1 MSTFHGL
8 EMAKQALFT
17 QQSALYTTGHNIANA
32 NTEGYSRQRVN
43 FQADTAMPAAAK
55 NRMGIPG
62 QIGTGVKAGSIERI
76 RNQFLD
82 TQFRGENS
90 LASYW
95 EKRADA
101 LGRVEDVLN
110 DLQETGL
117 SSVMDQFWSS
127 LQDLAVN
134 PTNDGARSVVAQR
147 GIALSDTFNYL
158 NHSLTQIRTDLK
170 EEITQTVNTANIITN
185 QIQSINEQ
193 IKALEVNGY
202 VTNDLYDRRDT
213 LIDQLSGIL
222 PIEVEYVDSRK
233 NDHDDNVPQ
242 NTNNAQN
249 GVAIIK
255 SNGITL
261 VDGVTGETPA
271 QISVSFSDDKS
282 ELVNSITIG
291 SESLSVQSE
300 LETKGTLNSLI
311 QAYGFGDGEGDIF
324 QTQQELLQI
333 RDHFI
338 DEFNKVHRE
347 GADAGEGIDFF
358 DVSETGEMFVNPAI
372 IGNTDLIAASSPAT
386 GAGDGSNALRLAA
399 VFEEA
404 GIKGDYSKLIG
415 TLAVQVEDAERMQRN
430 TGILIAQI
438 DGNRQAVSSVS
449 LDEEMTNLIRF
460 QHAYNAAARTMTA
473 TDEIL
478 DRIINNMGLV
488 GR

>member
-95 EKRADA
+95 EKRAGA

-170 EEITQTVNTANIITN
+170 EEITQTVNPKHKRAN
-185 QIQSINEQ
+185 QSFGSKWICNE
-193 IKALEVNGY
+193 
-202 VTNDLYDRRDT
+202 
-213 LIDQLSGIL
+213 
-222 PIEVEYVDSRK
+222 
-233 NDHDDNVPQ
+233 
-242 NTNNAQN
+242 
-249 GVAIIK
+249 
-255 SNGITL
+255 
-261 VDGVTGETPA
+261 
-271 QISVSFSDDKS
+271 
-282 ELVNSITIG
+282 
-291 SESLSVQSE
+291 
-300 LETKGTLNSLI
+300 
-311 QAYGFGDGEGDIF
+311 
-324 QTQQELLQI
+324 
-333 RDHFI
+333 
-338 DEFNKVHRE
+338 
-347 GADAGEGIDFF
+347 
-358 DVSETGEMFVNPAI
+358 
-372 IGNTDLIAASSPAT
+372 
-386 GAGDGSNALRLAA
+386 
-399 VFEEA
+399 
-404 GIKGDYSKLIG
+404 
-415 TLAVQVEDAERMQRN
+415 
-430 TGILIAQI
+430 
-438 DGNRQAVSSVS
+438 
-449 LDEEMTNLIRF
+449 
-460 QHAYNAAARTMTA
+460 
-473 TDEIL
+473 
-478 DRIINNMGLV
+478 
-488 GR
+488 

>member
-1 MSTFHGL
+1 M
-8 EMAKQALFT
+8 
-17 QQSALYTTGHNIANA
+17 
-32 NTEGYSRQRVN
+32 
-43 FQADTAMPAAAK
+43 
-55 NRMGIPG
+55 
-62 QIGTGVKAGSIERI
+62 
-76 RNQFLD
+76 
-82 TQFRGENS
+82 
-90 LASYW
+90 
-95 EKRADA
+95 
-101 LGRVEDVLN
+101 
-110 DLQETGL
+110 
-117 SSVMDQFWSS
+117 
-127 LQDLAVN
+127 
-134 PTNDGARSVVAQR
+134 
-147 GIALSDTFNYL
+147 
-158 NHSLTQIRTDLK
+158 
-170 EEITQTVNTANIITN
+170 
-185 QIQSINEQ
+185 
-193 IKALEVNGY
+193 EVNGY

-386 GAGDGSNALRLAA
+386 GVGAGDGSNALRLAA